1 MRMPRPQGH
10 VSRLLRPEARV
21 VLTLPPSYVFCLTN
35 VTAAKITKRQQTT
48 CDAGARIG
56 GSGTALS
63 TGSHRRFGTS
73 KTSPSSKGL
82 TLVPLPFRRFGPFS
96 TLTPFPGHDTFFGLV
111 SLPSNVP
118 RTHDKRERTKKK
130 MTAGPWRKRTEA
142 LFLKIPRTKFLARMT
157 RLNRLSKRYGKEPQD
172 ISKSIVKILMPFHP
186 PLNHDV
192 YNHMEKIQPIL

>member
-1 MRMPRPQGH
+1 MTDQSPILLKPLSIPFSLEGRSPPKPTNIAMRMPRPQGH

-35 VTAAKITKRQQTT
+35 ATAAKITKRQQTT

-130 MTAGPWRKRTEA
+130 NDGRRLKRRRP
-142 LFLKIPRTKFLARMT
+142 FSSKFLAQNFWRAW
-157 RLNRLSKRYGKEPQD
+157 QD
-172 ISKSIVKILMPFHP
+172 SI
-186 PLNHDV
+186 D
-192 YNHMEKIQPIL
+192 